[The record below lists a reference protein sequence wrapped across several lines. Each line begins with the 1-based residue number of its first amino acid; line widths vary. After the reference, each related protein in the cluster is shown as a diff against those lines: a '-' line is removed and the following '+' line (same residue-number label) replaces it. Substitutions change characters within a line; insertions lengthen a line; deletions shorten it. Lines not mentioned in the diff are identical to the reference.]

1 MKRKK
6 DPGPGREPIL
16 SEKERIIVV
25 GGSAGGINALRA
37 LVKGLSADFTS
48 PVFIAWHM
56 SPDASGILPELL
68 GSLTSLKIAHALDY
82 EPIVSGRIYVAPP
95 DHHLLL
101 EEGYVRVTRGPKE
114 NRFRPAID
122 PLFRSAAYAYRNRV
136 IGVIVSGALD
146 DGVAGLWTIK
156 NNGGIS
162 VVQDPA
168 DADIP
173 SMPQNAL
180 QEAPVDHCVPAADFP
195 GLLQKLIKEKLP
207 VRRQKPASIPLE
219 LEKDIAGQVR
229 GAGMKAFSLGELS
242 PFSCPECHGVL
253 ARIKEGSVIRFRCHT
268 GHAYSADTL
277 LSGLTEQI
285 EQQLYSA
292 MRGMEE
298 SIFLLNHIGDHY
310 AENNEP
316 GKAALCFKKAKEE
329 EERSQL
335 VRNVIRSQET
345 LTKER
350 IADELTVG
358 KNKRA

>member
-6 DPGPGREPIL
+6 DAGPAQEKVLG
-16 SEKERIIVV
+16 EKERIIVV
-25 GGSAGGINALRA
+25 GGSAGGVKALRA
-37 LVKGLSADFTS
+37 FVKGLPADFMS

-68 GSLTSLKIAHALDY
+68 GNLTSLKVAHALDY
-82 EPIVSGRIYVAPP
+82 EPIAPGRIYVAPP
-95 DHHLLL
+95 DHHLLI
-101 EEGYVRVTRGPKE
+101 EQGHVRVTRGPKE

-162 VVQDPA
+162 IVQDPA

-180 QEAPVDHCVPAADFP
+180 RDTPVDHCVPAADFP
-195 GLLQKLIKEKLP
+195 ALLLKITQQRMPARRSKPEP
-207 VRRQKPASIPLE
+207 VRVK
-219 LEKDIAGQVR
+219 LEKDIAGEVK
-229 GAGMKAFSLGELS
+229 GAGMKAFSLGDLS

-253 ARIKEGSVIRFRCHT
+253 ALIKEGNIIRYRCHT

-285 EQQLYSA
+285 EQELYSA

-298 SIFLLNHIGDHY
+298 SILLLNHMGDHY
-310 AENNEP
+310 AEDNEP
-316 GKAALCFKKAKEE
+316 AKAAFCFKKAKEAE
-329 EERSQL
+329 EQSQQ
-335 VRNVIRSQET
+335 VRNIIRSQEA
-345 LTKER
+345 LTRER
-350 IADELTVG
+350 VTGELGLG
-358 KNKRA
+358 KNKTA